1 MTALGRN
8 PMLKTV
14 AVVAALAGTL
24 LCAGK
29 AIAQNA
35 DVMHWWTS
43 GGESRAIAVFA
54 KEYDKRGGK
63 WIDEASVGPRAEDGA
78 APNRIAG
85 GNPPTAMQWNIGI
98 AVRQLAEQGILTP
111 LDEQAKKGNWLAN
124 LPPLLVKNMT
134 YDGHVIAAPVNI
146 HGANYQFY
154 SIKVFDELKMQPPKS
169 WDEFLADAPKI
180 KAAGYIP
187 IAFGTTAQ
195 QLDWLFYAILAGE
208 GGKDLYRE
216 VLVDHDPK
224 AAGGEAMRHV
234 FDIMGQFRQYVDAGS
249 PNRKWNDSLALVETD
264 KAALMILG
272 DWAKGDFSA
281 ANKVLSKDF
290 GCQMAPGNNDAY
302 VMTVDV
308 FVFPVTD
315 KPDQKIAQDKLATL
329 MMDPVVQTEFNGF
342 KGSIPSRLD
351 ANIAELDA
359 CAQLGQKVMAGGP
372 ANQLPN
378 FALAFSPD
386 TQGQVEDLLGNYWSK
401 PAMSPADASKQLAAI
416 MANAEH

>member
-1 MTALGRN
+1 
-8 PMLKTV
+8 MLK
-14 AVVAALAGTL
+14 ALAAALATL
-24 LCAGK
+24 FCAGE
-29 AIAQNA
+29 ASAQNA

-54 KEYDKRGGK
+54 KEYNKRGGT
-63 WIDEASVGPRAEDGA
+63 WVDNASVGPQAEHA
-78 APNRIAG
+78 AALNRIAG
-85 GNPPTAMQWNIGI
+85 GNPPTAMQWNIGV
-98 AVRQLAEQGILTP
+98 AVRQLAEQGILTS
-111 LDEQAKKGNWLAN
+111 LDEQARTGNWLAN

-154 SIKVFDELKMQPPKS
+154 SIKVLNELKMQPPKS

-187 IAFGTTAQ
+187 IAFGANAQ
-195 QLDWLFYAILAGE
+195 QVAWLFDALLAGV
-208 GGKDLYRE
+208 GGKELYRK
-216 VLVDHDPK
+216 VLVEHDPK
-224 AAGGEAMRHV
+224 ATDTDGMRHV
-234 FDIMGQFRQYVDAGS
+234 FDVMGQLRQYVDAGS

-272 DWAKGDFSA
+272 DWAKGDFAA
-281 ANKVLSKDF
+281 ANKIVGKDF
-290 GCQMAPGNNDAY
+290 GCEMAPGNQDAY

-308 FVFPVTD
+308 FVFPVNN
-315 KPDQKIAQDKLATL
+315 KPDQKAAQDKLATL
-329 MMDPVVQTEFNGF
+329 MMDPLVQTEFNAF

-351 ANIAELDA
+351 ANVAELDV
-359 CAQLGQKVMAGGP
+359 CGQIGQKVMEGGP

-401 PAMSPADASKQLAAI
+401 PSMTAAEAAKQLATI
-416 MANAEH
+416 MANAGN